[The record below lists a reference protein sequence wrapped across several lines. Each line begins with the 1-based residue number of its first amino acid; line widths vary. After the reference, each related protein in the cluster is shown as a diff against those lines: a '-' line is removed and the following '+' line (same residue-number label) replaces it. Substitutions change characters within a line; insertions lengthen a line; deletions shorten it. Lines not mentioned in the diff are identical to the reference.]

1 MDISVHIK
9 PTAVAGLRE
18 GRSVAADDT
27 QELLKVVQECR
38 VNFKPVFP
46 IASTPEEAGQYFV
59 HVEEP
64 SKAKEVLQKLR
75 ECSAVETAYHVPPAE
90 LP

>member
-1 MDISVHIK
+1 MKV
-9 PTAVAGLRE
+9 
-18 GRSVAADDT
+18 GRS
-27 QELLKVVQECR
+27 LLTILKSCRGGEEFR

-75 ECSAVETAYHVPPAE
+75 ECTAVETAYHVPPAE